1 MRYTIYPIK
10 DQPKVMQNNNKI
22 KPSIIQ
28 DMKNLYNRNIWMINN
43 SRTKILK
50 ANSPKINIIETKKKN
65 GQMKIQEN
73 NNNRN
78 GQNKRHSLLP

>member
-1 MRYTIYPIK
+1 
-10 DQPKVMQNNNKI
+10 
-22 KPSIIQ
+22 
-28 DMKNLYNRNIWMINN
+28 MINN

-50 ANSPKINIIETKKKN
+50 ANSPKINIIETTKKN

>member
-50 ANSPKINIIETKKKN
+50 ANSPKINIIETKKKWAN
-65 GQMKIQEN
+65 EN
-73 NNNRN
+73 SR
-78 GQNKRHSLLP
+78 K

>member
-50 ANSPKINIIETKKKN
+50 ANSPKINIIETTKKN